1 MIQLL
6 YNQRKTECRGHIT
19 EKDLDCGI
27 YTFINMYRYYRY
39 LDLTQIFYARFLPLN
54 TTVFVTTCTLQ
65 PCRNSMSS
73 PLDMIG
79 PTKESYGIKSC

>member
-6 YNQRKTECRGHIT
+6 YNQHHTESRGHVT
-19 EKDLDCGI
+19 EKDLDCDI

-54 TTVFVTTCTLQ
+54 TTVFVTTCT
-65 PCRNSMSS
+65 
-73 PLDMIG
+73 
-79 PTKESYGIKSC
+79 